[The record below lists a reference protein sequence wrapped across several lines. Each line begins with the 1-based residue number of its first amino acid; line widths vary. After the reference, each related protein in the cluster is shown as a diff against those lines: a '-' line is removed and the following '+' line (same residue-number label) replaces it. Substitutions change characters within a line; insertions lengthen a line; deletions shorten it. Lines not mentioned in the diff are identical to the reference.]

1 MSLIDTRQSGPPKKK
16 RPCLVRTVI
25 ETLPTDEADALRH
38 MLSDVD
44 WNSADISR
52 ALADEGV
59 EVSRER
65 IRVHRNDD
73 CSCG

>member
-1 MSLIDTRQSGPPKKK
+1 MSLADLRKSGPPKKK
-16 RPCLVRTVI
+16 RPCLVRTI
-25 ETLPTDEADALRH
+25 TESLPNDEADALRQ
-38 MLSDVD
+38 MLSDAD

>member
-1 MSLIDTRQSGPPKKK
+1 MSLANTRQSGPPKKQ
-16 RPCLVRTVI
+16 RPCLVRTI
-25 ETLPTDEADALRH
+25 TESLPTDEADALRQ
-38 MLSDVD
+38 MLADPD

-65 IRVHRNDD
+65 VRIHRNDD
-73 CSCG
+73 CSC